1 MKRISIF
8 LITLALIAGMVGCGG
23 GGVTRYQL
31 TMAVAGGNGTAT
43 DLTNAS
49 PYAAGTAVSIKAV
62 AAPGYGFHNWTA
74 PAGTFANANAPQTT
88 FTMPAQNATV
98 TANFVIGIPVSDWYD
113 LDAIRDNLSGN
124 YTLMNDLDSTTAG
137 YEDLASPT
145 ANGGKGW
152 QPIGTFSPPPGGNG
166 FMGTFDGQGYEIG
179 ALLINRPGE
188 DYVGL
193 FGSVEGAGAIQGIG
207 VANVTVIGG
216 NVTGGLVGG
225 NGGTVTYC
233 YSTGNVTGQYD
244 VGGLV
249 GFNFEEGTVSH
260 SHSSG
265 SVIGDD
271 YVGGLAGPNG
281 GTVSYCHS
289 TGSVIG
295 YDYVGGLVG
304 FNFENG
310 AVSDSYSTGSV
321 SGQDGVGGLVGVNL
335 VIVSQSYSTGSV
347 TANSAVG
354 GLVGTNYQGT
364 VNDSYSTGSVT
375 GTSYVG
381 GLVGGN
387 VYGAMS
393 DCYSTGNVTGNSS
406 VGGLVG
412 YDRDGTVSD
421 SFWDT
426 QTSGQATSDGGTGK
440 TTAEMKDIT
449 IFSGAT
455 WNIIGVANPS
465 LRNLAYI
472 WNIVDDETYP
482 FLSWQPVS

>member
-347 TANSAVG
+347 T
-354 GLVGTNYQGT
+354 
-364 VNDSYSTGSVT
+364 

>member
-1 MKRISIF
+1 MFMKRISIF

-347 TANSAVG
+347 T
-354 GLVGTNYQGT
+354 
-364 VNDSYSTGSVT
+364 